1 MKSQDK
7 QLKTARVRIIQK
19 IYSHQLNPDEII
31 TYTKSQY
38 KKFIKDVVTGTIERQ
53 ELIESEIIKNIS
65 EDINFNRTDKIL
77 KIIIFAATFELLFK
91 HNNPIK
97 VILSE
102 YVKASEFFLE
112 RAQTKYL
119 NAILDK
125 LSKKIRTNDN
135 GK

>member
-77 KIIIFAATFELLFK
+77 KIFFDVNTFELLFK

-102 YVKASEFFLE
+102 YLNASNFFLE
-112 RAQTKYL
+112 DGQTKYL

-125 LSKKIRTNDN
+125 LSKKITKIKP